1 MTNKRKDATVV
12 QVLQSQRFVSQLYMS
27 KDKLTRL
34 SCLNTQVGGRI
45 VTIDHKKF
53 WRKGD

>member
-27 KDKLTRL
+27 KDKFTRL

-53 WRKGD
+53 WRKDD